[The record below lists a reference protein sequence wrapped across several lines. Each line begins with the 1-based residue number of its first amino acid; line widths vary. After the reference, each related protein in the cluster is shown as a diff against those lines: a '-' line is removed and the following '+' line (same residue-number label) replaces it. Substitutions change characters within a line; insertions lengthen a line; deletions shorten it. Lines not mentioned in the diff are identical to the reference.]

1 MYQHK
6 VLHPL
11 NLNKLKYPKAKKFP
25 KSNAFG
31 LSVQLKH
38 TYFNIAFFNYT
49 YSNAA
54 SNAAV

>member
-49 YSNAA
+49 YSK
-54 SNAAV
+54 AVA